1 MRGGGLSSPSIGC
14 VLLVL
19 ESGFKGLSRV
29 SPCFSQGRI
38 SPSGPRGARSLGFMG
53 NSAGPR
59 RASPCATC
67 KSCHADPHSHA
78 NSPLDPLG
86 ACVQLSCKPAQ
97 KQAIPPHP
105 ATSAET
111 ELPPE
116 PQARASAHR
125 QRPRIRPR
133 GAQSHPAP
141 LILLTSPCLPHPC
154 LVSAQEQPCL
164 RPPDGAM
171 IGSPCSEPPRPRVL
185 RVRRPAQ
192 TSNSSSGAKIACELS
207 SALSA
212 FLRGRVLCLHGE
224 QEKPTSRLHASRSG
238 EHSSRHFGTTRYR
251 PPHLAP
257 RLTSHSYHVVHPARL
272 WAYIAQL
279 GILHLDPASP
289 RVSRTRQRT
298 RTRGHHPAP

>member
-1 MRGGGLSSPSIGC
+1 M
-14 VLLVL
+14 
-19 ESGFKGLSRV
+19 
-29 SPCFSQGRI
+29 
-38 SPSGPRGARSLGFMG
+38 RSLRAFLRVASLLLAPRALGSPG
-53 NSAGPR
+53 SKGDPVGPR

-67 KSCHADPHSHA
+67 KSCHADPHSLA
-78 NSPLDPLG
+78 NSPLGPLG
-86 ACVQLSCKPAQ
+86 AYTQLSCNPVQ

-105 ATSAET
+105 ATSAEA
-111 ELPPE
+111 EIPPE

-125 QRPRIRPR
+125 RRPRIRPR

-192 TSNSSSGAKIACELS
+192 TSNSFSGAKIACELS

-224 QEKPTSRLHASRSG
+224 QETPTSRLHASRSG
-238 EHSSRHFGTTRYR
+238 EHSSRHFGTTRSQAAASR
-251 PPHLAP
+251 PPDSP
-257 RLTSHSYHVVHPARL
+257 LTHTVWYLPHISRP
-272 WAYIAQL
+272 IAQL
-279 GILHLDPASP
+279 GILRPDRPSP
-289 RVSRTRQRT
+289 RVSRSRERT
-298 RTRGHHPAP
+298 RTRERHRAPWHHVQAPTSAGV